1 MVYPTMDVGANPIA
15 GKTNAYIPLLIEDVD
30 LYRWL
35 LDVAGDFTAKLKGT
49 LIKPDN
55 TTVVKTYATTD
66 SPILL
71 LNTEPKYIKVLLDP
85 MEIASPGT
93 YGFVAEFKQ
102 GAGWLV
108 SPKVTF
114 TVELG

>member
-1 MVYPTMDVGANPIA
+1 MAYPTMEVGANPIA
-15 GKTNAYIPLLIEDVD
+15 GKTSAYIPLAIKDID
-30 LYRWL
+30 LYSWL
-35 LDVAGDFTAKLKGT
+35 LDTGGTFTGKLQGT
-49 LIKPDN
+49 LFKPDN
-55 TTVVKTYATTD
+55 TTVSKIYATSD

-71 LNTEPKYIKVLLDP
+71 LNTEPKYIKVLLTTTD
-85 MEIASPGT
+85 IASPGT

-108 SPKVTF
+108 APKVTF